1 LTTQF
6 IIVDRDTPYL
16 FPPSVQDY
24 LPENHLARFVV
35 DIVEQLDVRH
45 LSSVY
50 SGKGS
55 RPYHPS
61 MMLALLFYGYASGT
75 FPSRKLEQSTYGS
88 IAYRYLCANTH
99 PDHDSINTFRKRF
112 LTELKGLF
120 VDILVLAK
128 TMGTLKLGTISLDG
142 TKIKANASKHKA
154 LSWKYANQLESQ
166 LKNEVEELMQLAEQA
181 DNSEP
186 PEMLDIPAELERR
199 ESRLQAIAWAKQE
212 IEARA
217 SVRYEKELTEY
228 EAKQDKRT
236 RLEEKT
242 GKKPRGK
249 APKPPE
255 AGPKDKDQVN
265 LTDEQSR
272 IMPSSSGGF
281 EQSYNAQASV
291 DIESGLIIT
300 NHVTQHTNDKQAVVP
315 TLEQLQQQQASLGK
329 VDNLL
334 ADAGYLSEQN
344 INASDKAQ
352 ITPYISTHRERHNP
366 ALLDRFAVQLDN
378 PPETADPVE
387 AMKHRLGTKEINHRT
402 HLWHHKTR
410 SGIQTVSV
418 AGS

>member
-1 LTTQF
+1 
-6 IIVDRDTPYL
+6 
-16 FPPSVQDY
+16 
-24 LPENHLARFVV
+24 
-35 DIVEQLDVRH
+35 
-45 LSSVY
+45 
-50 SGKGS
+50 
-55 RPYHPS
+55 
-61 MMLALLFYGYASGT
+61 
-75 FPSRKLEQSTYGS
+75 
-88 IAYRYLCANTH
+88 
-99 PDHDSINTFRKRF
+99 
-112 LTELKGLF
+112 
-120 VDILVLAK
+120 
-128 TMGTLKLGTISLDG
+128 
-142 TKIKANASKHKA
+142 
-154 LSWKYANQLESQ
+154 
-166 LKNEVEELMQLAEQA
+166 
-181 DNSEP
+181 
-186 PEMLDIPAELERR
+186 
-199 ESRLQAIAWAKQE
+199 
-212 IEARA
+212 
-217 SVRYEKELTEY
+217 VRYEKELTEY

-255 AGPKDKDQVN
+255 AGPKDKDQAN

-300 NHVTQHTNDKQAVVP
+300 NQVTQHTNGKQAVVP

-352 ITPYISTHRERHNP
+352 IAPYISTHRERHNP

-387 AMKHRLGTKEINHRT
+387 AMKYRLGTKEGKALYGKRKSTIEPT
-402 HLWHHKTR
+402 F
-410 SGIQTVSV
+410 GIIKHVLGFRQFLLRGVDAVNGEWDLVCIGYNVKKMYALSACTQCREYS
-418 AGS
+418 S